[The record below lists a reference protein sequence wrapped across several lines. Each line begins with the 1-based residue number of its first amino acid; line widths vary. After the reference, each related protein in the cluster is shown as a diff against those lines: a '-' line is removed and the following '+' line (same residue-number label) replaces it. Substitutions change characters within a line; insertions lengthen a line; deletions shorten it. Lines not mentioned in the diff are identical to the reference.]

1 MEQDPTRIIMGY
13 LTKRNRIR
21 QEEMGNPTRRN
32 EKSAAR
38 RNRKYN
44 K

>member
-1 MEQDPTRIIMGY
+1 MGNP
-13 LTKRNRIR
+13 TKRNRIR

>member
-1 MEQDPTRIIMGY
+1 MEQDPTRIIMGNP
-13 LTKRNRIR
+13 TKRNRIR